1 MENATLLAFTDMQIK
16 RFKANQLIMQLIVAF
31 NWNAYKNSYAHT
43 HTFAVIHEYKC
54 MEASDEMQI

>member
-43 HTFAVIHEYKC
+43 HTFAVIHIY
-54 MEASDEMQI
+54 I